1 MNIVRK
7 RRAGLVGLGVS
18 LAAVAA
24 LATTTAFTLGGFSA
38 AISNSTSTFSSATIQ
53 LEESNG
59 VTTCYST
66 GTGAGGSVTVAN
78 SNSTCTINALVGT
91 LDQVPTGT
99 ALTTTLTF
107 TNAGNHA
114 ATVASMVTSACG
126 VTNASD
132 DVGYAGSD
140 TAGFCGRVDVTVS
153 NTTAGATDKCVYPT
167 QVAACPCCR
176 TSTPCRAWR
185 APRSTPRRCRPW
197 RPAHRPP
204 MSSPTSSTRRRPT
217 PTKVSRPP
225 CLLPGPSASKARK
238 KGTELAV
245 VRHTNPSPGRL
256 LRPQSGG
263 GPLRRGRRCGLLSD
277 AGQCH
282 QFLGHLAARED
293 VGCEPQLLNGDRT
306 GRVGVCG
313 RIAPFGRLPGP
324 PADGVAWGTN
334 RKALLMS
341 RPEASPGRRRRH
353 DDRR

>member
-78 SNSTCTINALVGT
+78 SNTTCTINALVGT

-99 ALTTTLTF
+99 TLTTTLTF

-167 QVAACPCCR
+167 QVAACPSLSNVN
-176 TSTPCRAWR
+176 TLSGLASTTFNA
-185 APRSTPRRCRPW
+185 APVST
-197 RPAHRPP
+197 
-204 MSSPTSSTRRRPT
+204 
-217 PTKVSRPP
+217 
-225 CLLPGPSASKARK
+225 
-238 KGTELAV
+238 
-245 VRHTNPSPGRL
+245 
-256 LRPQSGG
+256 
-263 GPLRRGRRCGLLSD
+263 
-277 AGQCH
+277 
-282 QFLGHLAARED
+282 LAAGASATYVITD
-293 VGCEPQLLNGDRT
+293 QLDTTATNADQGLT
-306 GRVGVCG
+306 ATV
-313 RIAPFGRLPGP
+313 PFT
-324 PADGVAWGTN
+324 WTI
-334 RKALLMS
+334 S
-341 RPEASPGRRRRH
+341 Q
-353 DDRR
+353 